1 MISAVIFDCDGVLVD
16 SEVLAHEVEAAVLAA
31 IGLHYDAQEFKARFM
46 GLSAKAFLAELEVD
60 GVARLGRS
68 IIAEIRAPLETRYRQ
83 AIRERLVEVP
93 GALAA
98 IQSVRHAKAVASSST
113 TKGLEEKLRKV
124 GHWDHFAPHVYS
136 SECVVRSKPAPDL
149 FLHAAKALC
158 VEPSHCLVI
167 EDSVM
172 GVRAAQAA
180 GMRVWGFVGGG
191 HNDDRSRAALAEIRV
206 ERVVEDWR
214 QAGPLLAS
222 L

>member
-16 SEVLAHEVEAAVLAA
+16 SEVLAHEVETKVLAS

-46 GLSAKAFLAELEVD
+46 GLSDKAFLTALEVD

-68 IIAEIRAPLETRYRQ
+68 IIAEIREPLEAGYRQ
-83 AIRERLVEVP
+83 AIEERLVEVP
-93 GALAA
+93 GALTDIKA
-98 IQSVRHAKAVASSST
+98 VRHAKAVGSSST
-113 TKGLEEKLRKV
+113 TKRLEEKLRKV

-136 SECVVRSKPAPDL
+136 SEHVTRSKPAPDL
-149 FLHAAKALC
+149 FLHAANGLGINPA
-158 VEPSHCLVI
+158 HCLVI

-180 GMRVWGFVGGG
+180 GMRVWGFVGGS
-191 HNDDRSRAALAEIRV
+191 HNDDRSRAALRDIGVDRI
-206 ERVVEDWR
+206 VEDWR
-214 QAGPLLAS
+214 QAGPLLVS